1 MQGRSTVDGAVRSRQ
16 FSPTSAGLPIS
27 VTRPHAH
34 VRQRAAAA
42 PSLGRRVIC
51 GIDRLLRRAQSICEF
66 TTSEHCLLR
75 LAISRADASVR
86 LHDGV
91 SIENGGTIAV
101 LHLWNEHL
109 PPLPKGGPTFAW
121 ANRMRQQLLHSL
133 DELAAYAAASS
144 SLRNVVAFQARGAFV
159 SRGRSEKMVSI
170 AAGFGFERI
179 VRDRQPP
186 LIIRVQDFVD
196 NFWLWGLVWAFNPRS
211 LRGRALIRQRDE
223 LWISKATLIERFGP
237 GTRHRATPVP
247 ATKMTIRQAATTRQT
262 HASAS
267 TLASDG

>member
-1 MQGRSTVDGAVRSRQ
+1 MRGRSTVDGAVRSRQ

-34 VRQRAAAA
+34 VRQRAAEA

-51 GIDRLLRRAQSICEF
+51 SIDRMLRRAQRIYEF

-75 LAISRADASVR
+75 ITISRADASVR

-91 SIENGGTIAV
+91 STENGATIAV

-121 ANRMRQQLLHSL
+121 VNRLRRQLLYSL
-133 DELAAYAAASS
+133 NELAAYAEASP

-159 SRGRSEKMVSI
+159 SRGRSAKMIRI

-179 VRDRQPP
+179 VRDRQPR
-186 LIIRVQDFVD
+186 LIIHVQDFFD

-211 LRGRALIRQRDE
+211 LRGRALLRQRDE
-223 LWISKATLIERFGP
+223 LWISRATLIERFGS
-237 GTRHRATPVP
+237 GAKHATPVP
-247 ATKMTIRQAATTRQT
+247 ATKMTIRHAATACQT

-267 TLASDG
+267 ALASDG